1 MTDETDNLSN
11 HGKVSVREEEF
22 GAVNLM
28 RMVLSGQYTYL
39 TYMLLSATCF
49 FFWLM
54 PNSHKIRSLFSFSSS
69 HRQAP

>member
-1 MTDETDNLSN
+1 MTDETDILSIHTQPSEKEN
-11 HGKVSVREEEF
+11 EI
-22 GAVNLM
+22 GAVALM

-54 PNSHKIRSLFSFSSS
+54 PNSHKIRSLFSFSS
-69 HRQAP
+69 R